1 MRTILNLIVL
11 AALAVAVVEYV
22 LPAIQEDGSRGDRA
36 APRPVAEEPG
46 VWDCVAAASAAND
59 NLSAATRAAA
69 EQIGVDQGASTVV
82 TDARAEIEAARARC
96 ACEHVACGTAE
107 QALDALEAVVDSY
120 AGILSGSGVSNPA
133 TAKERV
139 IDLLAEA
146 REAAAA
152 EG

>member
-22 LPAIQEDGSRGDRA
+22 LPALRGDGSRADRA
-36 APRPVAEEPG
+36 RVRPAAEESG

-69 EQIGVDQGASTVV
+69 EQVGSDRASSTVV
-82 TDARAEIEAARARC
+82 TDARAEIESARARC
-96 ACEHVACGTAE
+96 TCEHVACGKAE

-120 AGILSGSGVSNPA
+120 AGILSGTGVSNPA
-133 TAKERV
+133 TAKEQV

>member
-1 MRTILNLIVL
+1 
-11 AALAVAVVEYV
+11 
-22 LPAIQEDGSRGDRA
+22 
-36 APRPVAEEPG
+36 
-46 VWDCVAAASAAND
+46 
-59 NLSAATRAAA
+59 
-69 EQIGVDQGASTVV
+69 
-82 TDARAEIEAARARC
+82 
-96 ACEHVACGTAE
+96 
-107 QALDALEAVVDSY
+107 VDSY